1 RFIPVVSGVQIPSP
15 LFFIVKIPDSDGAG
29 GKLACTEVPA
39 LDGLS
44 RMSKKAD
51 TPDCECG
58 WGLRKHVS
66 AKQSIFTIKVTAG

>member
-1 RFIPVVSGVQIPSP
+1 MSEFVDIGRA
-15 LFFIVKIPDSDGAG
+15 K
-29 GKLACTEVPA
+29 
-39 LDGLS
+39 